1 MPAHNL
7 FSVVEALVPSPQFPT
22 VSIIKM
28 FLLVLNYNEYNESK
42 EERRDITKAR
52 KQDKILEVTC
62 TISDDTS
69 L

>member
-1 MPAHNL
+1 MQCN
-7 FSVVEALVPSPQFPT
+7 S
-22 VSIIKM
+22 
-28 FLLVLNYNEYNESK
+28 ESK

>member
-28 FLLVLNYNEYNESK
+28 FLLVLNQIIMNVMHNSESK
-42 EERRDITKAR
+42 EERRDIK
-52 KQDKILEVTC
+52 KQENKKK
-62 TISDDTS
+62 S
-69 L
+69 LK

>member
-1 MPAHNL
+1 MNIMK
-7 FSVVEALVPSPQFPT
+7 Q
-22 VSIIKM
+22 
-28 FLLVLNYNEYNESK
+28 YNESK

-62 TISDDTS
+62 TITDDTS

>member
-28 FLLVLNYNEYNESK
+28 FFLVLNQIIMNVMHNSESK
-42 EERRDITKAR
+42 EERRDIK
-52 KQDKILEVTC
+52 KQENKKK
-62 TISDDTS
+62 S
-69 L
+69 LK